1 MTGGINHDGGGCVV
15 AGPLSDN
22 IKSERPS
29 PKNLAFPDPETSDG
43 MGRVSKTRS
52 CPPPG
57 AVRSESFTLPALSPH
72 QLAGLD
78 AQRRGELAHGR
89 GVRGPVAVLQ
99 HGDRIVRDAAV
110 LRQLPHRQGPA
121 LAQPPQGRRVYPDP
135 PAPPGRVNPR
145 LDRLPRDRASIH
157 DCPINEYKTLTKPD
171 ILRYNGRRY
180 RESPGGAATPRGR
193 DHGRKETTV
202 AETSL
207 ARRPAARRT
216 PEAGGSG
223 RADGSTPRD
232 EPAGRGDSAG
242 C

>member
-1 MTGGINHDGGGCVV
+1 MSSGTGPV
-15 AGPLSDN
+15 P
-22 IKSERPS
+22 
-29 PKNLAFPDPETSDG
+29 T
-43 MGRVSKTRS
+43 TRS
-52 CPPPG
+52 CPSPG
-57 AVRSESFTLPALSPH
+57 AVREEGLTLPVLSPH

-78 AQRRGELAHGR
+78 TQRRGELAHGR
-89 GVRGPVAVLQ
+89 GVRGAVAVLQ
-99 HGDRIVRDAAV
+99 HGDRIVRDAAP
-110 LRQLPHRQGPA
+110 LGQLAHRQWST

-157 DCPINEYKTLTKPD
+157 DCPINEYNTLTKPD
-171 ILRYNGRRY
+171 ILRYDGRRY
-180 RESPGGAATPRGR
+180 RESPGGATTPRGR

-207 ARRPAARRT
+207 VRRPAARRA

-223 RADGSTPRD
+223 RADDSTPQPRD
-232 EPAGRGDSAG
+232 EPAGRGDPAG